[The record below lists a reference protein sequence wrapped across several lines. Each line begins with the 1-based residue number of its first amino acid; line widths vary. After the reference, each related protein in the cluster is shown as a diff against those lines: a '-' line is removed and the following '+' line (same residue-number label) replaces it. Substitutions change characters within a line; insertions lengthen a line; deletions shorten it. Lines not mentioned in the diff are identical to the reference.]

1 MLESFDNNFK
11 LQIFSYNNEKEIN
24 TMRSVCREWKF
35 TIDNNYIEKDLNDR
49 KVLKCGSKGLT
60 SIIYRDTSSKLCVV
74 CKKQTIKIHNVYNIR
89 VCQDCDKTYPF
100 IMQNINT
107 LSKKYFIKT
116 SDIDKSLI
124 VNSRILETDVE
135 KISIEI
141 HGYSGLADL
150 INKRQNR
157 AYKLKLARY
166 DATDKRVSELKQIF
180 NKHIENVHDKKNYH
194 NFNLIFD
201 CLKGVRKEYWDIL
214 GDFLKLK
221 INTKTEL
228 SEISGYMISL
238 VTMMD
243 LLYKYYL
250 ILENGSLTTF
260 MRGYSDI
267 GYLLKRYIE
276 YSNMNFHR
284 LCSHFSISQK
294 EAISFPEETDEYYK
308 DDYISKLEYICDKE
322 GVDCNHDYFSDYIA
336 TGEGDPYSIARNI
349 RKRDFLRD
357 NGLFNDIY
365 TCCASCS
372 QKKVLDRTNGYDPM
386 L

>member
-11 LQIFSYNNEKEIN
+11 LQIFSYNNEKEIH
-24 TMRSVCREWKF
+24 TMRSVCSEWKF
-35 TIDNNYIEKDLNDR
+35 TIDNNYIEKDLNVR

-60 SIIYRDTSSKLCVV
+60 SVIYRDTSSKLCVV

-89 VCQDCDKTYPF
+89 VCKNCDKTHPF

-107 LSKKYFIKT
+107 LSKKYFIKI

-124 VNSRILETDVE
+124 VNSRILESDIE
-135 KISIEI
+135 KICIGI

-150 INKRQNR
+150 RNRRQMR

-180 NKHIENVHDKKNYH
+180 NKHIENIHDKKIYH
-194 NFNLIFD
+194 DFNVIFD
-201 CLKGVRKEYWDIL
+201 CLKSVRKEHWDVL
-214 GDFLKLK
+214 GDFLKFK
-221 INTKTEL
+221 IHTKTEL

-238 VTMMD
+238 LTMMD

-260 MRGYSDI
+260 MEEYSHI

-276 YSNMNFHR
+276 YSSMDFHR

-294 EAISFPEETDEYYK
+294 EAISFPEETNEYYQ
-308 DDYISKLEYICDKE
+308 DDHVSKLEYICDKE
-322 GVDCNHDYFSDYIA
+322 GVDCNHVYFSDYIE
-336 TGEGDPYSIARNI
+336 TGEGDPYIIS
-349 RKRDFLRD
+349 RKVRKINFLID
-357 NGLFNDIY
+357 NGFNDIY
-365 TCCASCS
+365 NGCTICTTRR
-372 QKKVLDRTNGYDPM
+372 VLNITNGYDPM